1 MFSCGTE
8 QVAAVAAEGDEDDD
22 ANKSK
27 AVRRGEAQGC
37 T

>member
-1 MFSCGTE
+1 VMFSCGTE
-8 QVAAVAAEGDEDDD
+8 QVAAVAEGDEDDD

-37 T
+37 I

>member
-8 QVAAVAAEGDEDDD
+8 QVAEGDEDDD

-37 T
+37 I